1 MKDIKSW
8 FMYRDIKPD
17 NNGTYLLMVGDRH
30 PVCGFMTMSIIKTKW
45 NKKIGW
51 DLKEGLVPVQ
61 WKYVTSEDEKKY
73 HLERVN
79 INDYRSAR

>member
-8 FMYRDIKPD
+8 FKDSDIKPD
-17 NNGTYLLMVGDRH
+17 KNGTYLLMVGNRH
-30 PVCGFMTMSIIKTKW
+30 PICGFMTMSIIKTKW
-45 NKKIGW
+45 NKKTGW
-51 DLKEGLVPVQ
+51 VIKKERVEVK

-79 INDYRSAR
+79 INGYRSAR